1 MNGLGERTSASDRTF
16 NTPEL
21 LEQILICLLDDIFP
35 RTDHDDPRS
44 AKTLANAAI
53 LLHLVR
59 CSQVNRVWHQCI
71 IRGSKPIQR
80 ALFLREDHLSERS
93 WQVGRPWY
101 DTQRDYHDDLTFR
114 TPTLNPLLRATF
126 PTYRFR
132 LWKNAAEASGDKYK
146 LYLIVRRRDADA
158 ARERLKSGQG
168 RTLSKMFLS
177 QPPATKMEAVVW
189 EREDAIMQST
199 DPPWRT
205 TKINRP
211 HVKCD
216 QGVTLGFLHRKLC
229 EMFDEHQ
236 DVATIKIT
244 TM

>member
-1 MNGLGERTSASDRTF
+1 MSGLVERTSASDRTF

-59 CSQVNRVWHQCI
+59 CTQVNRVWHECI
-71 IRGSKPIQR
+71 VRGSKPIQR

-146 LYLIVRRRDADA
+146 LYLIVRRKDADA